1 MPLPLDD
8 DDQRR
13 GELSGVMPYDNSVAW
28 PSPLWM
34 RASGVDEALER
45 LTALIGEGGCIVLT
59 GAGCSTESGIPD
71 YRGAGRPARPSSPI
85 QHGAFLRDPTVRR
98 RYWARATLGWERF
111 SKARPNRG
119 HRALAAFEREGAAL
133 GVITQ
138 NVDRL
143 HQAAGSARVVELH
156 GALADVIC
164 LGCGAREAR
173 ADLQTRLLAA
183 NPGWL
188 GLAADANPDGDA
200 DLPAAQV
207 AEFQVV
213 ACRACGGT
221 LKPEVVFFGG
231 SVAPPVLA
239 SAWELFGQATTL
251 LVVGSSLAVFSG
263 YRFARRAAELGLR
276 IGIVNLGPTRADQLT
291 PCACVRA
298 PAGEVLSE
306 VAERLGISFD

>member
-1 MPLPLDD
+1 MLT
-8 DDQRR
+8 
-13 GELSGVMPYDNSVAW
+13 V
-28 PSPLWM
+28 PS
-34 RASGVDEALER
+34 AAGGDETALER
-45 LTALIGEGGCIVLT
+45 LTALLGEGRCVVLT

-85 QHGAFLRDPTVRR
+85 QHGAFLGDPTVRR
-98 RYWARATLGWERF
+98 RYWARATLGWEHF
-111 SKARPNRG
+111 SKARPNRA
-119 HRALAAFEREGAAL
+119 HRALAALERAGAVA

-164 LGCGAREAR
+164 LDCAAREPR
-173 ADLQTRLLAA
+173 AALQERLLAA

-188 GLAADANPDGDA
+188 ALEVKENPDGDA
-200 DLPAAQV
+200 DLPAAHV
-207 AEFQVV
+207 ADFRVV
-213 ACRACGGT
+213 GCRDCGGT

-239 SAWELFGQATTL
+239 SAWELFGEATAL

-263 YRFARRAAELGLR
+263 FRFARRAAELGLR
-276 IGIVNLGPTRADQLT
+276 LAIVNIGPTRADQLA
-291 PCACVRA
+291 PLARVHA
-298 PAGEVLSE
+298 PAGAALSL
-306 VAERLGISFD
+306 VVERLGIAVD